1 MARRALLVDSES
13 SPLLADGDLVFTL
26 GRWEIEGVQ
35 VSSLPRLVDE
45 HAESIQQE
53 IVNWIG
59 ELKSSLSR
67 NLQQAKS
74 NIPHEFSELNPCLEG
89 NYATTPEYFLLAQLM
104 ALTTELSKCG
114 VSELVYV
121 GTHRHLAACISDWC
135 VGNGVLFRCD
145 LRLHKDFSV
154 VRNYFSRWNKLIR
167 ILLLGIRN
175 RFVVTPLPEKS
186 PLILWD
192 YLVANPVRT
201 YWGSLVSNLPAPE
214 RTICVHQ
221 FTAHDATPTVWKAL
235 RQIRRVR
242 NQEPTVFHIMPEEV
256 VRPLD
261 AWRTYRLA
269 LHLRTVHHRFTKQVE
284 PSLGRIRGL
293 RPGLLLNQKFTNGWC
308 GGAGTESALQ
318 LVLFSRL
325 SMVAS
330 SATRL
335 LYLLENHNWEKV
347 LLYCFRGKVRRTIG
361 VAHTVVRPLDLRYQI
376 IADEFKGRN
385 FVHPLLPNL
394 IATNGSLS
402 YQALESLEHLGILR
416 EVEALRYQSL
426 ASFDRASETTTRHVL
441 LVGDLQP
448 SHTSFIL
455 QTVIEA
461 LRTLNLQVIFKPH
474 PADRGS
480 TSLAETYGLPIT
492 NSPLITALENVALVI
507 AGSITAAS
515 VETAQLRIPVLTVV
529 DPRFFNLSPLRNVAG
544 FAAVYSPRGVA
555 ASIEQL
561 LRTSVSDSH
570 DFFYLDSS
578 HKRWRS
584 LLVE

>member
-1 MARRALLVDSES
+1 MTRRAFLVDSES

-26 GRWEIEGVQ
+26 GRWEIEGFQ

-104 ALTTELSKCG
+104 ALTTELSKWG
-114 VSELVYV
+114 VSELTYV
-121 GTHRHLAACISDWC
+121 GTHPHLAACISDWC

-214 RTICVHQ
+214 RTLFVHQ
-221 FTAHDATPTVWKAL
+221 FTAHDETPTIWKAL

-256 VRPLD
+256 ARPLD
-261 AWRTYRLA
+261 AWRTYRFA
-269 LHLRTVHHRFTKQVE
+269 HQLRTIHRCFTKQVE
-284 PSLGRIRGL
+284 PSLSRIRGL
-293 RPGLLLNQKFTNGWC
+293 RPGLILHQRFTNGWC
-308 GGAGTESALQ
+308 SGSGTESALQ
-318 LVLFSRL
+318 LVLFNRL
-325 SMVAS
+325 SVVAS
-330 SATRL
+330 SATKL
-335 LYLLENHNWEKV
+335 LYLLENHNWERI
-347 LLYCFRGKVRRTIG
+347 LLYSFRRKIRQAVG
-361 VAHTVVRPLDLRYQI
+361 VAHTVVRPLDLRYRI

-385 FVHPLLPNL
+385 FIHRLLPNL

-402 YQALESLEHLGILR
+402 YQALESLADLGVLR

-426 ASFDRASETTTRHVL
+426 ASFSRATETTSRHVL
-441 LVGDLQP
+441 LAGDLQ
-448 SHTSFIL
+448 SAHTSFIL

-461 LRTLNLQVIFKPH
+461 VRALNLPVVFKPH

-480 TSLAETYGLPIT
+480 TSIAESYGLPII
-492 NSPLITALENVALVI
+492 NSPFITALENVSLVI

-515 VETAQLRIPVLTVV
+515 VESAQLRIPVLTVV

-544 FAAVYSPRGVA
+544 FAAVDSPSDVA
-555 ASIEQL
+555 NAIEQL
-561 LRTSVSDSH
+561 LKTSVSDSH
-570 DFFYLDSS
+570 EFFYLDSS
-578 HKRWRS
+578 LKRWRL

>member
-1 MARRALLVDSES
+1 MTRRAVLVDSES
-13 SPLLADGDLVFTL
+13 SPLLADGELVFTL
-26 GRWEIEGVQ
+26 GRWEIEGFQ

-104 ALTTELSKCG
+104 ALTTELSKWG
-114 VSELVYV
+114 VSELTYV
-121 GTHRHLAACISDWC
+121 GTHPHLAACISDWC

-214 RTICVHQ
+214 RTLFVHQ
-221 FTAHDATPTVWKAL
+221 FTAHDETPTIWKAL

-242 NQEPTVFHIMPEEV
+242 DQEPTVFHIMPEEV
-256 VRPLD
+256 ARPLD
-261 AWRTYRLA
+261 AWRTYRFA
-269 LHLRTVHHRFTKQVE
+269 HQLRTIHRCFTKQVE
-284 PSLGRIRGL
+284 PSLSRIRGL
-293 RPGLLLNQKFTNGWC
+293 RPGLILNQKITNGWC
-308 GGAGTESALQ
+308 SGSGTESALQ
-318 LVLFSRL
+318 LVLFNRL
-325 SMVAS
+325 SVVAS
-330 SATRL
+330 SATKL
-335 LYLLENHNWEKV
+335 LYLLENHNWERI
-347 LLYCFRGKVRRTIG
+347 LLYSFRRKIRQAVG
-361 VAHTVVRPLDLRYQI
+361 VAHTVVRPLDLRYRI

-385 FVHPLLPNL
+385 FIHRLLPNL
-394 IATNGSLS
+394 IATNGILS
-402 YQALESLEHLGILR
+402 YQALESLANLGILR

-426 ASFDRASETTTRHVL
+426 ASFSRATETTSRHVL
-441 LVGDLQP
+441 LAGDLQ
-448 SHTSFIL
+448 SAHTSFIL

-461 LRTLNLQVIFKPH
+461 VRALNLPVVFKPH

-480 TSLAETYGLPIT
+480 TSIAESYGLPIT
-492 NSPLITALENVALVI
+492 NSPFITALENVSLVI

-515 VETAQLRIPVLTVV
+515 VESAQLRIPVLTVV

-544 FAAVYSPRGVA
+544 FAAVDSPSDVA
-555 ASIEQL
+555 NAIEQL
-561 LRTSVSDSH
+561 LKTSVSDSH
-570 DFFYLDSS
+570 EFFYLDSS
-578 HKRWRS
+578 LKRWRS